1 MFATLDDL
9 QESEADALSAVWG
22 RLRVFLEVYA
32 EAEERLF
39 YPGSCGSQRA
49 PAARTAPRP
58 RPKVQIC
65 WTIPNIALLRALN
78 HARPDTAVSVL
89 RDVLT
94 QQLGAT
100 EVRVLL
106 ANYQLTAVRPILD
119 GDERVPLDHTA
130 AGAAFTTQEPVVLS
144 DHAGESRLPSGERAR
159 RPRRCPPQVTAPA
172 TVLEKRLDQLT
183 DLATLAGYALTAT
196 SRHTDLLHRAAR
208 SRRMTRRRTSRRCG
222 ALAHRRAHRP
232 SRGQRP

>member
-1 MFATLDDL
+1 MLDDPHI
-9 QESEADALSAVWG
+9 AL
-22 RLRVFLEVYA
+22 
-32 EAEERLF
+32 
-39 YPGSCGSQRA
+39 
-49 PAARTAPRP
+49 
-58 RPKVQIC
+58 
-65 WTIPNIALLRALN
+65 LLRALN

-144 DHAGESRLPSGERAR
+144 DHAGE
-159 RPRRCPPQVTAPA
+159 T
-172 TVLEKRLDQLT
+172 
-183 DLATLAGYALTAT
+183 T
-196 SRHTDLLHRAAR
+196 STFR
-208 SRRMTRRRTSRRCG
+208 
-222 ALAHRRAHRP
+222 
-232 SRGQRP
+232 